1 MSDYDKIILEM
12 KREDDI
18 RNANQSL
25 LNDGVQNPD
34 VKSAGAAAAILHT
47 EHPSQHEKT
56 WEEMDRTDQL
66 IEAVE
71 LGYLNLKKSQKV
83 AEMVDAFETA
93 EAGFST
99 LSEDID
105 GTDEGSKQAVEALLA
120 KDTEANRQYK
130 REANDRAMR
139 SAFEYQAL
147 LQESTKYRTP
157 ADIQAMQERVKD
169 MGFWEGLGEATKL
182 FLGGDVIGNSIYLA
196 GSSFGAIA
204 PYIVMA
210 AVGNKVGALTK
221 VASVGRAIGGA
232 MMGYGSYQNEY
243 GAYIAEELQKRGFDL
258 SNPEDWKKAVRDQ
271 ALIDD
276 IKYRASNRAS
286 AVSAFD
292 GLAGYAASL
301 HFSPS
306 QLTSKVRKALGK
318 AESEIKGVQSI
329 GSRLGEG
336 MGNMAAQSTLQGV
349 LGGAGEAFGSLAAGD
364 EVNAADVLME
374 MLGEFTSGPLDTLSL
389 GVSSVKEYRNDIEK
403 AEMAMQFEKAATQF
417 SAAAEAISNDLKNN
431 EAVEAWADR
440 VGEDKTLIAFGQD
453 VIDYVDMETLK
464 QVDPELAEEVVKAQ
478 EQKQSVEIS
487 VSRIAKIAT
496 KDRALANALIHEGKV
511 DVAGM
516 TPREAEEF
524 EKTGKAEAQAQ
535 FDKILAK
542 TKISREQLKEAREV
556 TEELSKQLQEAGTE
570 KAVADLQVKPWEMIL
585 ANRARMLGESPKA
598 LAQRM
603 NVRVVRNANDK
614 AGVSFAQ
621 QASTRLPSSVNAT
634 ENPYAELLIADYE
647 QAKKTGD
654 AFLKN
659 VASLTAI
666 SGFSTDEI
674 SVSGL
679 ATAMAGEV
687 KSAIKEKLVGK
698 KVKNAAQGSLKEVV
712 LSSIREQLEGGSVT
726 TLGLPKFK
734 AAAVLTAIR
743 KSKIQ
748 VTDEDLSSITESDV
762 KQVLLDAIALNI
774 SSRVANKL
782 RSGGEKLTKIPV
794 SEAHEAE
801 LKDSIKKMLS
811 EKDALNVAPIV
822 ESVSRFLTVRYAQ
835 ANEYDT
841 WLNKAVTP
849 IVAKGLDQQKA
860 ESVAE
865 KFIEQMKNNLLWLFD
880 SIPEKLRNRA
890 KLWYEGG
897 RKMAEV
903 WGKRYGVS
911 AQSCAGAIAVLS
923 PQKGWF
929 ENVSLAER
937 LLDLVF
943 VKRNH
948 KWDKEMEKTACKIV
962 SDEDAAALEKARGAT
977 LNDLLQANE
986 LKAAA
991 VWCRVYDET
1000 HNDPGYAILSPE
1012 GGSYD
1017 KARKDDGGEATRR
1030 WQNYGA
1036 IAKAL
1041 SCIVDPRPDNISKQL
1056 GDGEKVRNFYNNIA
1070 HPFEQAYVTI
1080 DTHAVAAAALQPFS
1094 SIDYAVD
1101 QNFGGAGNSEI
1112 GVTGTYDIYHEAYN
1126 RAAKERNVLPREM
1139 QSITWEAI
1147 RVLFTPQFKQVETNK
1162 KAVQKI
1168 WSQVGKGELSF
1179 SQAQQEVL
1187 KLAGGFDEFAW
1198 QNVSENAAVSETY
1211 DRKPLLR
1218 DGISLA
1224 KTGPVITLEVA
1235 PNPDDV
1241 EKTAEWNALS
1251 DQEKVRITSEVANY
1265 AAELVLQEFE
1275 VEGSFEIQWG
1285 GFEGDTNPSVRLK
1298 IESTN
1303 NVVAIAKYLGF
1314 ALKQKSMGIIADEP
1328 FFGSDPVST
1337 LDIQVPSNWGLEET
1351 RKFFKKLTG
1360 VTYFDYQEN
1369 KHVSFVDSHSTING
1383 VMQIFNFTS
1392 LTNEDLIGKIGNV
1405 EIETGV
1411 LVKDHIKPM
1420 LRHSTL
1426 VENDQYNYS
1435 KEGTYDDHANL
1446 IQSKVAQKLE
1456 AELSSATRSAVS
1468 RAASSG
1474 GQSPDALSRMGG
1486 SSERGS
1492 AVHQEELLT
1501 PDSQGELTSLSQ
1513 DRRGSYVPA
1522 NTSTNTRGE
1531 SGIISLMEKS
1541 DKSTFLHESA
1551 HAWLDF
1557 DTRLAMDI
1565 ADKYDRGEALTEG
1578 EQEFLRTLGGFFKW
1592 GQQEGVIN
1600 LGVTDDPASV
1610 MRAARA
1616 WSQMSIQD
1624 QTAMHELFA
1633 NGFERYMIDGSF
1645 PNLEV
1650 KNLFQRFKKWLL
1662 DIYKSVANQPKPI
1675 SNEVKKLYDLLF
1687 VSEQEVNDAEIR
1699 AGMVKLFAADDA
1711 KVSMTDEER
1720 KQYDQLNEN
1729 ANLEA
1734 QGIVSKAVSGVMRL
1748 YTKLRQKEAQAIYKA
1763 NQKRI
1768 DKRIEELQEEPRYVA
1783 LDILTTG
1790 LVQPNGEKLRYKLN
1804 ADVLRAEGFDQ
1815 ETINTL
1821 AEKGFVYDGK
1831 EHAKFISPRKLASD
1845 VGAEDA
1851 LELMKELVS
1860 DKRGKPNSP
1869 LAKARYQLSWSRN
1882 FKLNARELKAL
1893 GVDDETMAKLFER
1906 SYVIDPQV
1914 KPGTCSAQQLAE
1926 ASGHN
1931 FPVDLISELLDIQ
1944 DVTQEATEQVNAEIL
1959 QETGETP
1966 EVYTQLQA
1974 DLAAHNATRSKLLHA
1989 EHNAIARMLG
1999 KKQLAI
2005 QAAREYA
2012 QQKVQG
2018 MKLNELSAYIF
2029 IRNEKKCARMA
2040 EQAYIKGDF
2049 EKCLE
2054 MKRGQILNME
2064 MARAALE
2071 VQDRY
2076 EKSVRMA
2083 RNAVKSK
2090 TIHKP
2095 FQKLAT
2101 LLIAKHSITGTRGAD
2116 IEAIAKDAKNLIAEL
2131 EEIGTPVE
2139 GLQELIDNS
2148 TPIREMTVEEA
2159 DNLCSALREL
2169 ITLGRN
2175 YQKQQLLAT
2184 KARIQDIVSEGK
2196 ELLEEAADA
2205 QGREA
2210 KLEEVPKGKWEKFF
2224 DKGKQFLVGHIKI
2237 ATWCRIFDQNKN
2249 NGFFWN
2255 LFIRSA
2261 NERSDFEMTERARTA
2276 KRLSDIL
2283 TPIFGNKG
2291 AFDQGKMRIGKKM
2304 MSKGER
2310 FAAAC
2315 NLGNE
2320 SNRKRLMQG
2329 DPEQWTDETIEQL
2342 CSSLTKADWEAVQQV
2357 WDLFESYR
2365 PMIAAK
2371 QKRVYGEEPNWIEPS
2386 SFVVQTADGESH
2398 TVRGG
2403 YYPVKYDPRS
2413 SNRADRQD
2421 DATKA
2426 AQELRGAF
2434 QSSTTNRSFVKPRV
2448 ENPNIGPLRLDMT
2461 AMYNGFD
2468 DVIHDLAW
2476 HEWLIET
2483 RRVLS
2488 GVNGDGS
2495 GLRKVISERYGYHV
2509 SKAFEEWRQDIAQGS
2524 RVPGDGFGSSLL
2536 RTFSGNVGVVAMG
2549 WSPLSAIVQLTGI
2562 GYVVPR
2568 CGAKATLEA
2577 LKKFI
2582 TNPVKARQEINA
2594 VSDMMA
2600 NRARTMNKQVAEV
2613 KSRLESGKRNFI
2625 KEHAY
2630 CMIVA
2635 VQGMVDTIAWLAAYE
2650 KAINDE
2656 SVINSENPDAT
2667 AIAVADQIVIDTQSS
2682 GTTHDMAAVER
2693 SEYLGP
2699 FTVFYSWS
2707 NAALNQSYAIA
2718 KGERNRVK
2726 AYRDLLWMGMFMP
2739 VLEKVLR
2746 EMLKAEDE
2754 DEEDDEFA
2762 KMMKMPFQATL
2773 EYHAGLFVGAR
2784 ELSSSLGSALM
2795 GERVFSYG
2803 GPAGTRGIAAA
2814 TQMLGNVSDPTSWGA
2829 INSAIDV
2836 VGAFT
2841 GLPAGQIKKTI
2852 KGVRAIESGQAEGLD
2867 VIKAPIFG
2875 FSGKIED

>member
-139 SAFEYQAL
+139 SAFEYRAL

-221 VASVGRAIGGA
+221 VTSVGRAIGGA

-306 QLTSKVRKALGK
+306 QLTSKVRKAFGK

-336 MGNMAAQSTLQGV
+336 VSNMVAQSTLQGV

-403 AEMAMQFEKAATQF
+403 AEMAVQFEKAATQF

-556 TEELSKQLQEAGTE
+556 TAELSKQLQEAGTE

-603 NVRVVRNANDK
+603 NVRVVRNANGK
-614 AGVSFAQ
+614 AGVSFE
-621 QASTRLPSSVNAT
+621 QASRVSPKTFEAFIENSEGDRFVVPFEMNATRKAMIADLISGLDLDSTEVQITGNVSGHAKNRKHKMTLDDWVGVMNLPVTFDAIAKGTLGSEHSRLVMLRQRNDGKWLGAVFDVTYNENRKDKKTRFGVVSAFVGTELEKRDFVRRNVLRGNKKNGLDPVADGGLLHPYPRTDVGADHYDTDTLPVGPSSVSVSISQRNGLDNSGN
-634 ENPYAELLIADYE
+634 EIIELN
-647 QAKKTGD
+647 QAAWHGSPHTFD
-654 AFLKN
+654 
-659 VASLTAI
+659 T
-666 SGFSTDEI
+666 FSTDFIGTGEGAQAHGW
-674 SVSGL
+674 GL
-679 ATAMAGEV
+679 YFALTEAVAKRYREV
-687 KSAIKEKLVGK
+687 LINQRGNQTLYDGKGLEELSSDVADALKILENFGLRPSNDVGK
-698 KVKNAAQGSLKEVV
+698 FIKDVVQDREKDIRAYLGIAQIYENLINIVDNNPKMSIAAFKKAIPERDSYRISYAIDAAKTVAKKEGRRTGIADVKA
-712 LSSIREQLEGGSVT
+712 QLEHSRDVHLGYARDVQGVVDKINKLDPQKIGFGQTKGRLFKVEIPDNDVMLDEQKMFAEQPEFVQDALMKLKGSQESME
-726 TLGLPKFK
+726 GF
-734 AAAVLTAIR
+734 I
-743 KSKIQ
+743 
-748 VTDEDLSSITESDV
+748 DEDGR
-762 KQVLLDAIALNI
+762 KYVL
-774 SSRVANKL
+774 KY
-782 RSGGEKLTKIPV
+782 SGK
-794 SEAHEAE
+794 
-801 LKDSIKKMLS
+801 
-811 EKDALNVAPIV
+811 
-822 ESVSRFLTVRYAQ
+822 F
-835 ANEYDT
+835 
-841 WLNKAVTP
+841 VT
-849 IVAKGLDQQKA
+849 
-860 ESVAE
+860 
-865 KFIEQMKNNLLWLFD
+865 
-880 SIPEKLRNRA
+880 
-890 KLWYEGG
+890 LWYEVGENGNLTRISGKENNDALTDKYANTTHRKIKVNGFASKDGRGIYLSLVESLGG
-897 RKMAEV
+897 PKA
-903 WGKRYGVS
+903 
-911 AQSCAGAIAVLS
+911 A
-923 PQKGWF
+923 
-929 ENVSLAER
+929 SLA
-937 LLDLVF
+937 
-943 VKRNH
+943 
-948 KWDKEMEKTACKIV
+948 
-962 SDEDAAALEKARGAT
+962 
-977 LNDLLQANE
+977 LNE
-986 LKAAA
+986 VGIKGI
-991 VWCRVYDET
+991 VYDGRR
-1000 HNDPGYAILSPE
+1000 DGPCAVVFD
-1012 GGSYD
+1012 D
-1017 KARKDDGGEATRR
+1017 KAIE
-1030 WQNYGA
+1030 
-1036 IAKAL
+1036 
-1041 SCIVDPRPDNISKQL
+1041 
-1056 GDGEKVRNFYNNIA
+1056 
-1070 HPFEQAYVTI
+1070 
-1080 DTHAVAAAALQPFS
+1080 
-1094 SIDYAVD
+1094 
-1101 QNFGGAGNSEI
+1101 
-1112 GVTGTYDIYHEAYN
+1112 
-1126 RAAKERNVLPREM
+1126 VL
-1139 QSITWEAI
+1139 
-1147 RVLFTPQFKQVETNK
+1147 
-1162 KAVQKI
+1162 
-1168 WSQVGKGELSF
+1168 ELS
-1179 SQAQQEVL
+1179 QQ
-1187 KLAGGFDEFAW
+1187 
-1198 QNVSENAAVSETY
+1198 N
-1211 DRKPLLR
+1211 
-1218 DGISLA
+1218 
-1224 KTGPVITLEVA
+1224 
-1235 PNPDDV
+1235 
-1241 EKTAEWNALS
+1241 
-1251 DQEKVRITSEVANY
+1251 
-1265 AAELVLQEFE
+1265 
-1275 VEGSFEIQWG
+1275 
-1285 GFEGDTNPSVRLK
+1285 
-1298 IESTN
+1298 
-1303 NVVAIAKYLGF
+1303 
-1314 ALKQKSMGIIADEP
+1314 
-1328 FFGSDPVST
+1328 
-1337 LDIQVPSNWGLEET
+1337 
-1351 RKFFKKLTG
+1351 
-1360 VTYFDYQEN
+1360 
-1369 KHVSFVDSHSTING
+1369 
-1383 VMQIFNFTS
+1383 
-1392 LTNEDLIGKIGNV
+1392 
-1405 EIETGV
+1405 
-1411 LVKDHIKPM
+1411 
-1420 LRHSTL
+1420 
-1426 VENDQYNYS
+1426 
-1435 KEGTYDDHANL
+1435 
-1446 IQSKVAQKLE
+1446 
-1456 AELSSATRSAVS
+1456 
-1468 RAASSG
+1468 
-1474 GQSPDALSRMGG
+1474 
-1486 SSERGS
+1486 
-1492 AVHQEELLT
+1492 
-1501 PDSQGELTSLSQ
+1501 QGE
-1513 DRRGSYVPA
+1513 RRGSYVPA

-1565 ADKYDRGEALTEG
+1565 ADKYDRGEALSEG

-1600 LGVTDDPASV
+1600 LGVTDDSTSV

-1845 VGAEDA
+1845 VGAADA

-1869 LAKARYQLSWSRN
+1869 LARARYQLSWSRN

-2196 ELLEEAADA
+2196 ELLEEAADT

-2237 ATWCRIFDQNKN
+2237 ATWCRIFDQNKD

-2261 NERSDFEMTERARTA
+2261 NERSDFEMTERAKTA

-2329 DPEQWTDETIEQL
+2329 DQEQWTDETIEQL

-2682 GTTHDMAAVER
+2682 GATHDMAAVER
-2693 SEYLGP
+2693 SEILGP

-2718 KGERNRVK
+2718 KGERNRAK

-2784 ELSSSLGSALM
+2784 ELSSSLGSALT

>member
-1 MSDYDKIILEM
+1 MSEFLDTVRKA
-12 KREDDI
+12 KAREDI
-18 RNANQSL
+18 ALANRAL
-25 LNDGVQNPD
+25 INDGIENVNVQDAATAAAVIHTQNP
-34 VKSAGAAAAILHT
+34 GQHT
-47 EHPSQHEKT
+47 ST
-56 WEEMDRTDQL
+56 FNSMGRADQL
-66 IEAVE
+66 VNSLEGGYHGLKKALKAAEVVSDFEMAKSGFTAFAGEVDSTDEESNKAVE
-71 LGYLNLKKSQKV
+71 
-83 AEMVDAFETA
+83 E
-93 EAGFST
+93 
-99 LSEDID
+99 
-105 GTDEGSKQAVEALLA
+105 LLA
-120 KDTEANRQYK
+120 KDTEGNR
-130 REANDRAMR
+130 
-139 SAFEYQAL
+139 AFKQKYEDKALKGAYEYQAL
-147 LQESTKYRTP
+147 LREDTKYKAP
-157 ADIQAMQERVKD
+157 EDIKAMQERVKD

-210 AVGNKVGALTK
+210 AVGNKAGAITGG
-221 VASVGRAIGGA
+221 AAVGRAIGGA

-318 AESEIKGVQSI
+318 ADSEIKGVQSI

-336 MGNMAAQSTLQGV
+336 MGNMVAQSSLQGV

-403 AEMAMQFEKAATQF
+403 AEMAVQFEKAATQF

-542 TKISREQLKEAREV
+542 TKVSREQLKEAREV
-556 TEELSKQLQEAGTE
+556 TAELSKQLQEAGTE

-603 NVRVVRNANDK
+603 NVRIVRNANGK
-614 AGVSFAQ
+614 SSVGFNQ
-621 QASTRLPSSVNAT
+621 LMSTRMPDAVSAT
-634 ENPYAELLIADYE
+634 EDPYMDELFVDYE
-647 QAKKTGD
+647 IGKQSEVWLK
-654 AFLKN
+654 KN
-659 VASLTAI
+659 VEFVEKSP
-666 SGFSTDEI
+666 GMKTDKE
-674 SVSGL
+674 SYEEK
-679 ATAMAGEV
+679 GEELIERM
-687 KSAIKEKLVGK
+687 KS
-698 KVKNAAQGSLKEVV
+698 
-712 LSSIREQLEGGSVT
+712 
-726 TLGLPKFK
+726 
-734 AAAVLTAIR
+734 
-743 KSKIQ
+743 
-748 VTDEDLSSITESDV
+748 
-762 KQVLLDAIALNI
+762 
-774 SSRVANKL
+774 
-782 RSGGEKLTKIPV
+782 
-794 SEAHEAE
+794 
-801 LKDSIKKMLS
+801 
-811 EKDALNVAPIV
+811 
-822 ESVSRFLTVRYAQ
+822 
-835 ANEYDT
+835 
-841 WLNKAVTP
+841 
-849 IVAKGLDQQKA
+849 
-860 ESVAE
+860 
-865 KFIEQMKNNLLWLFD
+865 NLLWLFD
-880 SIPEKLRNRA
+880 QVPANLRERA
-890 KLWYEGG
+890 KLWYDGG
-897 RKMAEV
+897 RRMAEA
-903 WGKRYGVS
+903 WSKRYGITPQTAAAV
-911 AQSCAGAIAVLS
+911 IAVLS

-929 ENVSLAER
+929 ENVSSAER
-937 LLDLVF
+937 ILDIYF
-943 VKRNH
+943 TKMSH
-948 KWDKEMEKTACKIV
+948 KWDEKMSEVFSKIKPPKSEENRAKNEALMNKAKDAQSLRELVEKKEFE
-962 SDEDAAALEKARGAT
+962 
-977 LNDLLQANE
+977 
-986 LKAAA
+986 AAA
-991 VWCRVYDET
+991 VFVRCYDQAY
-1000 HNDPGYAILSPE
+1000 NSPKYRILSPE
-1012 GGSYD
+1012 GGAYGNAKTPSGKRD
-1017 KARKDDGGEATRR
+1017 AKLRWGSFGE
-1030 WQNYGA
+1030 

-1041 SCIVDPRPDNISKQL
+1041 SIIEEPTYANIWLQL
-1056 GDGEKVRNFYNNIA
+1056 GQKHKVRNFFNNIDTPTNQNFA
-1070 HPFEQAYVTI
+1070 TI
-1080 DTHAVAAAALQPFS
+1080 DTHAVAAAHLAPLS
-1094 SIDYAVD
+1094 SNSPEVKR
-1101 QNFGGAGNSEI
+1101 NFGAAGTDKVI
-1112 GVTGTYDIYHEAYN
+1112 GLYGSYAIYFEAYK
-1126 RAAKERNVLPREM
+1126 RAAAERGVLPREM
-1139 QSITWEAI
+1139 QSITWEAV
-1147 RVLFTPQFKQVETNK
+1147 RVLFPAEEKSDKARKDIDAIWQKADAGEFTVEE
-1162 KAVQKI
+1162 AR
-1168 WSQVGKGELSF
+1168 
-1179 SQAQQEVL
+1179 QEVFEYF
-1187 KLAGGFDEFAW
+1187 GGFSKFAW
-1198 QNVSENAAVSETY
+1198 EDAPYNETVSDTY
-1211 DRKPLLR
+1211 DRS
-1218 DGISLA
+1218 DDTIEALA
-1224 KTGPVITLEVA
+1224 KKPKQITIDFEVA
-1235 PNPDDV
+1235 PDPNNV
-1241 EKTAEWNALS
+1241 ELTERWNALS
-1251 DQEKVRITSEVANY
+1251 KEQKTAISKRVAEEGV
-1265 AAELVLQEFE
+1265 ALILEEFE
-1275 VEGSFEIQWG
+1275 ADGDFSLQIG
-1285 GFEGDTNPSVRLK
+1285 GYLNQTNPSMELV
-1298 IESTN
+1298 IN
-1303 NVVAIAKYLGF
+1303 NYAVALEVAKAFGYVFSQDSVAVV
-1314 ALKQKSMGIIADEP
+1314 
-1328 FFGSDPVST
+1328 SDKPSKGLSPCRA
-1337 LDIQVPSNWGLEET
+1337 LDIKLPDGTTFEQVEDLYKTIREKVVTKHGEPLVDGHTT
-1351 RKFFKKLTG
+1351 R
-1360 VTYFDYQEN
+1360 
-1369 KHVSFVDSHSTING
+1369 NG
-1383 VMQIFNFTS
+1383 VMQILNFS
-1392 LTNEDLIGKIGNV
+1392 EYSDRQLRDKIIDAIGEHDVSMK
-1405 EIETGV
+1405 E
-1411 LVKDHIKPM
+1411 M
-1420 LRHSTL
+1420 YSTL
-1426 VENDQYNYS
+1426 VNKGADRYGFEQS
-1435 KEGTYDDHANL
+1435 EGTKDGRTHH
-1446 IQSKVAQKLE
+1446 IKSQISQRLE
-1456 AELSSATRSAVS
+1456 AELNLAEGR
-1468 RAASSG
+1468 G
-1474 GQSPDALSRMGG
+1474 LSTTSNGVRQGD
-1486 SSERGS
+1486 GS
-1492 AVHQEELLT
+1492 AEGVGTRTEDERVQDEG
-1501 PDSQGELTSLSQ
+1501 SQGKQSLIDTLKQ
-1513 DRRGSYVPA
+1513 DRRGSFSPA

-1565 ADKYDRGEALTEG
+1565 ADKYDRGEALSEG

-1768 DKRIEELQEEPRYVA
+1768 DKRVEELQEEPRYVA

-1804 ADVLRAEGFDQ
+1804 ADALRAEGFDQ

-1845 VGAEDA
+1845 VGAADA

-2029 IRNEKKCARMA
+2029 IRNEKKCARLA

-2237 ATWCRIFDQNKN
+2237 ATWCRIFDQNKD

-2261 NERSDFEMTERARTA
+2261 NERSDFEMTERAKTA

-2329 DPEQWTDETIEQL
+2329 DPEQWTDEAIEQL

-2509 SKAFEEWRQDIAQGS
+2509 SKAFEEWRQDIAQGD
-2524 RVPGDGFGSSLL
+2524 RVPSDGFVSPLL
-2536 RTFSGNVGVVAMG
+2536 RAISGNVGVVAMG
-2549 WSPLSAIVQLTGI
+2549 WSPLSAIVQLTGV

-2613 KSRLESGKRNFI
+2613 KSRLESGKRYFI

-2635 VQGMVDTIAWLAAYE
+2635 VQGMVDTITWLAAYE
-2650 KAINDE
+2650 KAINDK

-2682 GTTHDMAAVER
+2682 GATHDMAAVER

-2718 KGERNRVK
+2718 KGERNRAK

-2739 VLEKVLR
+2739 VLEKVFR

-2754 DEEDDEFA
+2754 DEEDDEFVQ
-2762 KMMKMPFQATL
+2762 MLKMPLQATL
-2773 EYHAGLFVGAR
+2773 EYHAGLFVGVR
-2784 ELSSSLGSALM
+2784 ELSSSIGAGLT

>member
-12 KREDDI
+12 KQEDDI

-25 LNDGVQNPD
+25 MNDGVQNPN

-105 GTDEGSKQAVEALLA
+105 GTDEESKQAVEALLS
-120 KDTEANRQYK
+120 KNTEANRQYK
-130 REANDRAMR
+130 RDANDRAMR
-139 SAFEYQAL
+139 SAFEYRAL
-147 LQESTKYRTP
+147 LQESTKYRAP

-210 AVGNKVGALTK
+210 AIGNKAGAVTGG
-221 VASVGRAIGGA
+221 AAVGRAIGGA

-329 GSRLGEG
+329 GSRFGEG
-336 MGNMAAQSTLQGV
+336 LGNMAAQSSLQGV
-349 LGGAGEAFGSLAAGD
+349 LGGAGEALGSLAAGD

-453 VIDYVDMETLK
+453 VIDYVDMETLQ
-464 QVDPELAEEVVKAQ
+464 QVDPELADEVVKAQ

-542 TKISREQLKEAREV
+542 TKVSREQLKEAREV
-556 TEELSKQLQEAGTE
+556 TAELSKQLQDAGTE
-570 KAVADLQVKPWEMIL
+570 KSVADLQVKPWEMIL

-603 NVRVVRNANDK
+603 NVRVASDINGKVGVAFAQARRVSGDTFEDFVQKPSDARFVIPFGVDDDRAEILKKAAPEIDVNSLEVQLVHDAINHAKNRGHNLTMQDWVDVMNLPTMFDMAARGTLGSSHVRVLLSRKRDDGNYIGAVFDVTNNPKRRDKSTRFSVVTAVSGDEAGIRDWFDRNAMRAKDK
-614 AGVSFAQ
+614 NGLGSDGEGALYLLKPRVDVDS
-621 QASTRLPSSVNAT
+621 SIYDTDKLPVEPSSVSVSISQRNGLDNSGNEIIKLNQAAWHGSPHT
-634 ENPYAELLIADYE
+634 FEEFSLDFIGSGEGAQAHGWGLYFALNKQVAEGYRARLTKSVLNYDGKEIYELPDGEAFVIKELERQGIFYEENKEAFIELVIKDRKKELSTLLGVAKTFDDLIA
-647 QAKKTGD
+647 QID
-654 AFLKN
+654 A
-659 VASLTAI
+659 
-666 SGFSTDEI
+666 
-674 SVSGL
+674 
-679 ATAMAGEV
+679 
-687 KSAIKEKLVGK
+687 
-698 KVKNAAQGSLKEVV
+698 
-712 LSSIREQLEGGSVT
+712 
-726 TLGLPKFK
+726 
-734 AAAVLTAIR
+734 
-743 KSKIQ
+743 
-748 VTDEDLSSITESDV
+748 
-762 KQVLLDAIALNI
+762 
-774 SSRVANKL
+774 
-782 RSGGEKLTKIPV
+782 
-794 SEAHEAE
+794 
-801 LKDSIKKMLS
+801 
-811 EKDALNVAPIV
+811 
-822 ESVSRFLTVRYAQ
+822 
-835 ANEYDT
+835 
-841 WLNKAVTP
+841 TP
-849 IVAKGLDQQKA
+849 RM
-860 ESVAE
+860 SVAAIQ
-865 KFIEQMKNNLLWLFD
+865 KL
-880 SIPEKLRNRA
+880 IPEQEKYRVGVWLSRA
-890 KLWYEGG
+890 K
-897 RKMAEV
+897 
-903 WGKRYGVS
+903 
-911 AQSCAGAIAVLS
+911 
-923 PQKGWF
+923 
-929 ENVSLAER
+929 
-937 LLDLVF
+937 
-943 VKRNH
+943 
-948 KWDKEMEKTACKIV
+948 
-962 SDEDAAALEKARGAT
+962 
-977 LNDLLQANE
+977 
-986 LKAAA
+986 
-991 VWCRVYDET
+991 
-1000 HNDPGYAILSPE
+1000 
-1012 GGSYD
+1012 
-1017 KARKDDGGEATRR
+1017 
-1030 WQNYGA
+1030 A
-1036 IAKAL
+1036 IAKQNGKRTTAED
-1041 SCIVDPRPDNISKQL
+1041 VKKQF
-1056 GDGEKVRNFYNNIA
+1056 V
-1070 HPFEQAYVTI
+1070 EQRDLWT
-1080 DTHAVAAAALQPFS
+1080 D
-1094 SIDYAVD
+1094 
-1101 QNFGGAGNSEI
+1101 
-1112 GVTGTYDIYHEAYN
+1112 
-1126 RAAKERNVLPREM
+1126 RAKPHQIFLE
-1139 QSITWEAI
+1139 S
-1147 RVLFTPQFKQVETNK
+1147 
-1162 KAVQKI
+1162 VQKI
-1168 WSQVGKGELSF
+1168 DASKIGVSKAKGRLFKVE
-1179 SQAQQEVL
+1179 
-1187 KLAGGFDEFAW
+1187 
-1198 QNVSENAAVSETY
+1198 
-1211 DRKPLLR
+1211 
-1218 DGISLA
+1218 I
-1224 KTGPVITLEVA
+1224 
-1235 PNPDDV
+1235 PDDDV
-1241 EKTAEWNALS
+1241 MLDEKA
-1251 DQEKVRITSEVANY
+1251 
-1265 AAELVLQEFE
+1265 
-1275 VEGSFEIQWG
+1275 SFEEQPEFIQG
-1285 GFEGDTNPSVRLK
+1285 K
-1298 IESTN
+1298 IRDVLGTRFSNERIKGMSGRN
-1303 NVVAIAKYLGF
+1303 IYL
-1314 ALKQKSMGIIADEP
+1314 
-1328 FFGSDPVST
+1328 
-1337 LDIQVPSNWGLEET
+1337 
-1351 RKFFKKLTG
+1351 
-1360 VTYFDYQEN
+1360 
-1369 KHVSFVDSHSTING
+1369 
-1383 VMQIFNFTS
+1383 S
-1392 LTNEDLIGKIGNV
+1392 LTNVFGSPKNASLWLNENGIKGIRYDGQRDGPCAVVFDDKA
-1405 EIETGV
+1405 IEV
-1411 LVKDHIKPM
+1411 L
-1420 LRHSTL
+1420 
-1426 VENDQYNYS
+1426 
-1435 KEGTYDDHANL
+1435 
-1446 IQSKVAQKLE
+1446 
-1456 AELSSATRSAVS
+1456 
-1468 RAASSG
+1468 
-1474 GQSPDALSRMGG
+1474 
-1486 SSERGS
+1486 
-1492 AVHQEELLT
+1492 ELLQQN
-1501 PDSQGELTSLSQ
+1501 QGE
-1513 DRRGSYVPA
+1513 RRGSYVPS

-1565 ADKYDRGEALTEG
+1565 ADKFDRGEVLTEG

-1600 LGVTDDPASV
+1600 LGVTDDLVSV
-1610 MRAARA
+1610 MRAARL

-1699 AGMVKLFAADDA
+1699 AGMVKLFAADDE
-1711 KVSMTDEER
+1711 KVAMTDTER
-1720 KQYDQLNEN
+1720 KQYDQLNED

-1748 YTKLRQKEAQAIYKA
+1748 YTKLRQKEAEAIYKE

-1768 DKRIEELQEEPRYVA
+1768 DQRIDELKEEPRYVA

-1790 LVQPNGEKLRYKLN
+1790 LEQPNGEKVRYKLN
-1804 ADVLRAEGFDQ
+1804 ADMLRAEGYDQ

-1831 EHAKFISPRKLASD
+1831 EHAKFVSPRKLASD
-1845 VGAEDA
+1845 VGADDA

-1860 DKRGKPNSP
+1860 DKRGKANSP
-1869 LAKARYQLSWSRN
+1869 LAKARLQLSWSHN
-1882 FKLNARELKAL
+1882 FKLNAREVKAL

-1914 KPGTCSAQQLAE
+1914 KPGTCSVAQLAE
-1926 ASGHN
+1926 ASGHS
-1931 FPVDLISELLDIQ
+1931 FPVDLISELIDIQ

-1999 KKQLAI
+1999 KKQLAV

-2012 QQKVQG
+2012 QQKIQG

-2029 IRNEKKCARMA
+2029 IRNEKKCARLA

-2049 EKCLE
+2049 ETCLE

-2139 GLQELIDNS
+2139 GLQELIDNT
-2148 TPIREMTVEEA
+2148 TPVREMTVEES
-2159 DNLCSALREL
+2159 DNLFSALREL
-2169 ITLGRN
+2169 ISLGRN

-2184 KARIQDIVSEGK
+2184 KARIQDIVTEGK
-2196 ELLEEAADA
+2196 QLLEEAADA
-2205 QGREA
+2205 QGHEA
-2210 KLEEVPKGKWEKFF
+2210 KLEEVPKDWKEKVK
-2224 DKGKQFLVGHIKI
+2224 DWGKQFLVGHIKI
-2237 ATWCRIFDQNKN
+2237 ATWCRIFDQNKD

-2261 NERSDFEMTERARTA
+2261 NERSDFEMTERAKTA
-2276 KRLSDIL
+2276 SRLSEIL
-2283 TPIFGNKG
+2283 TPIFGKKG
-2291 AFDQGKMRIGKKM
+2291 AFNQDMVRIGKKM

-2329 DPEQWTDETIEQL
+2329 DPEQWTDETIADL

-2365 PMIAAK
+2365 PMIAEK
-2371 QKRVYGEEPNWIEPS
+2371 QKRIYGEEPKWIEPS
-2386 SFVVQTADGESH
+2386 SFAVQTADGESY

-2403 YYPVKYDPRS
+2403 YYPVKYDPRA

-2434 QSSTTNRSFVKPRV
+2434 QSSTTNRSFTKARV
-2448 ENPNIGPLRLDMT
+2448 DNPNVGPLRLDMT
-2461 AMYNGFD
+2461 ALYNGLD

-2509 SKAFEEWRQDIAQGS
+2509 AKAFEEWRQDIAQGG
-2524 RVPGDGFGSSLL
+2524 RIPGDGFGSSLL
-2536 RTFSGNVGVVAMG
+2536 RSFSGNVGVVAMG

-2562 GYVVPR
+2562 GYIVPR

-2577 LKKFI
+2577 LMKFI

-2594 VSDMMA
+2594 ASEMMA
-2600 NRARTMNKQVAEV
+2600 NRALTMNKQVAEV

-2630 CMIVA
+2630 CMIVG
-2635 VQGMVDTIAWLAAYE
+2635 VQGMVDTITWLAAYE
-2650 KAINDE
+2650 KAINEE
-2656 SVINSENPDAT
+2656 SVINSANPDAT
-2667 AIAVADQIVIDTQSS
+2667 AVAIANQVVIDTQSS
-2682 GTTHDMAAVER
+2682 GATHDMAAIER
-2693 SEYLGP
+2693 SDVLGP

-2718 KGERNRVK
+2718 KGERNRTK

-2739 VLEKVLR
+2739 VLEKIVR

-2754 DEEDDEFA
+2754 DEDDEFK
-2762 KMMKMPFQATL
+2762 KMMKLPLQATL
-2773 EYHAGLFVGAR
+2773 EYHAGLFVGVR
-2784 ELSSSLGSALM
+2784 ELSSSIGAAAT

-2803 GPAGTRGIAAA
+2803 GPAGTRGISAA
-2814 TQMLGNVSDPTSWGA
+2814 TQLLGNVSDPTSWGA

-2836 VGAFT
+2836 IGAIT
-2841 GLPAGQIKKTI
+2841 GAPSGQIKKTI
-2852 KGVRAIESGQAEGLD
+2852 KGIRAIESGQAEGID
-2867 VIKAPIFG
+2867 AIKAPIFG
-2875 FSGKIED
+2875 FAGKIED

>member
-12 KREDDI
+12 KQEDDI

-25 LNDGVQNPD
+25 MNDGVQNPN

-105 GTDEGSKQAVEALLA
+105 GTDEESKQAVEALLS
-120 KDTEANRQYK
+120 KNTEANRQYK
-130 REANDRAMR
+130 RDANDRAMR
-139 SAFEYQAL
+139 SAFEYRAL
-147 LQESTKYRTP
+147 LQESTKYRAP

-210 AVGNKVGALTK
+210 AIGNKAGAVTGG
-221 VASVGRAIGGA
+221 AAVGRAIGGA

-329 GSRLGEG
+329 GSRFGEG
-336 MGNMAAQSTLQGV
+336 LGNMAAQSSLQGV
-349 LGGAGEAFGSLAAGD
+349 LGGAGEALGSLAAGD

-453 VIDYVDMETLK
+453 VIDYVDMETLQ
-464 QVDPELAEEVVKAQ
+464 QVDPELADEVVKAQ

-542 TKISREQLKEAREV
+542 TKVSREQLKEAREV
-556 TEELSKQLQEAGTE
+556 TAELSKQLQDAGTE
-570 KAVADLQVKPWEMIL
+570 KSVADLQVKPWEMIL

-603 NVRVVRNANDK
+603 NVRVASDINGKVGVAFAQARRVSGDTFEDFVQKPSDARFVIPFGVDDDRAEILKKAAPEIDVNSLEVQLVHDAINHAKNRGHNLTMQDWVDVMNLPTMFDMAARGTLGSSHVRVLLSRKRDDGNYIGAVFDVTNNPKRRDKSTRFSVVTAVSGDEAGIRDWFDRNAMRAKDK
-614 AGVSFAQ
+614 NGLGSDGEGALYLLKPRVDVDS
-621 QASTRLPSSVNAT
+621 SIYDTDKLPVEPSSVSVSISQRNGLDNSGN
-634 ENPYAELLIADYE
+634 EIIKLN
-647 QAKKTGD
+647 QAAWHGSPHT
-654 AFLKN
+654 FEE
-659 VASLTAI
+659 
-666 SGFSTDEI
+666 FSTDFI
-674 SVSGL
+674 GSG
-679 ATAMAGEV
+679 
-687 KSAIKEKLVGK
+687 
-698 KVKNAAQGSLKEVV
+698 
-712 LSSIREQLEGGSVT
+712 EG
-726 TLGLPKFK
+726 
-734 AAAVLTAIR
+734 
-743 KSKIQ
+743 
-748 VTDEDLSSITESDV
+748 
-762 KQVLLDAIALNI
+762 
-774 SSRVANKL
+774 
-782 RSGGEKLTKIPV
+782 
-794 SEAHEAE
+794 
-801 LKDSIKKMLS
+801 
-811 EKDALNVAPIV
+811 
-822 ESVSRFLTVRYAQ
+822 AQ
-835 ANEYDT
+835 AHG
-841 WLNKAVTP
+841 W
-849 IVAKGLDQQKA
+849 GLYFALDR
-860 ESVAE
+860 EVAE
-865 KFIEQMKNNLLWLFD
+865 RYRNALAGSQILYKGEDISQ
-880 SIPEKLRNRA
+880 LRNRLDA
-890 KLWYEGG
+890 KRDYDKVAVIDEFMDKQSIQAL
-897 RKMAEV
+897 RDEV
-903 WGKRYGVS
+903 PS
-911 AQSCAGAIAVLS
+911 LIEDEMLS
-923 PQKGWF
+923 QEAWDWF
-929 ENVSLAER
+929 EKEVAPHIKQAGRLFKVDIPENNDLLDEQKHWGGKHVGER
-937 LLDLVF
+937 LLKLVAYWNNRPENADNPIEF
-943 VKRNH
+943 PSSPNGREVYQAIADAVGGDREASLLLNKFGIKGIKYDGRRDGPCAVVFD
-948 KWDKEMEKTACKIV
+948 DKAIEV
-962 SDEDAAALEKARGAT
+962 LE
-977 LNDLLQANE
+977 LLQ
-986 LKAAA
+986 
-991 VWCRVYDET
+991 
-1000 HNDPGYAILSPE
+1000 
-1012 GGSYD
+1012 
-1017 KARKDDGGEATRR
+1017 
-1030 WQNYGA
+1030 QN
-1036 IAKAL
+1036 
-1041 SCIVDPRPDNISKQL
+1041 
-1056 GDGEKVRNFYNNIA
+1056 
-1070 HPFEQAYVTI
+1070 
-1080 DTHAVAAAALQPFS
+1080 
-1094 SIDYAVD
+1094 
-1101 QNFGGAGNSEI
+1101 
-1112 GVTGTYDIYHEAYN
+1112 
-1126 RAAKERNVLPREM
+1126 
-1139 QSITWEAI
+1139 
-1147 RVLFTPQFKQVETNK
+1147 
-1162 KAVQKI
+1162 
-1168 WSQVGKGELSF
+1168 
-1179 SQAQQEVL
+1179 
-1187 KLAGGFDEFAW
+1187 
-1198 QNVSENAAVSETY
+1198 
-1211 DRKPLLR
+1211 
-1218 DGISLA
+1218 
-1224 KTGPVITLEVA
+1224 
-1235 PNPDDV
+1235 
-1241 EKTAEWNALS
+1241 
-1251 DQEKVRITSEVANY
+1251 
-1265 AAELVLQEFE
+1265 
-1275 VEGSFEIQWG
+1275 
-1285 GFEGDTNPSVRLK
+1285 
-1298 IESTN
+1298 
-1303 NVVAIAKYLGF
+1303 
-1314 ALKQKSMGIIADEP
+1314 
-1328 FFGSDPVST
+1328 
-1337 LDIQVPSNWGLEET
+1337 
-1351 RKFFKKLTG
+1351 
-1360 VTYFDYQEN
+1360 
-1369 KHVSFVDSHSTING
+1369 
-1383 VMQIFNFTS
+1383 
-1392 LTNEDLIGKIGNV
+1392 
-1405 EIETGV
+1405 
-1411 LVKDHIKPM
+1411 
-1420 LRHSTL
+1420 
-1426 VENDQYNYS
+1426 
-1435 KEGTYDDHANL
+1435 
-1446 IQSKVAQKLE
+1446 
-1456 AELSSATRSAVS
+1456 
-1468 RAASSG
+1468 
-1474 GQSPDALSRMGG
+1474 
-1486 SSERGS
+1486 
-1492 AVHQEELLT
+1492 
-1501 PDSQGELTSLSQ
+1501 QGE
-1513 DRRGSYVPA
+1513 RRGSYVPS

-1565 ADKYDRGEALTEG
+1565 ADKFDRGEVLTEG

-1600 LGVTDDPASV
+1600 LGVTDDLVSV
-1610 MRAARA
+1610 MRAARL

-1699 AGMVKLFAADDA
+1699 AGMVKLFAADDE
-1711 KVSMTDEER
+1711 KVAMTDTER
-1720 KQYDQLNEN
+1720 KQYDQLNED

-1748 YTKLRQKEAQAIYKA
+1748 YTKLRQKEAEAIYKE

-1768 DKRIEELQEEPRYVA
+1768 DQRIDELKEEPRYVA

-1790 LVQPNGEKLRYKLN
+1790 LEQPNGEKVRYKLN
-1804 ADVLRAEGFDQ
+1804 ADMLRAEGYDQ

-1831 EHAKFISPRKLASD
+1831 EHAKFVSPRKLASD
-1845 VGAEDA
+1845 VGADDA

-1860 DKRGKPNSP
+1860 DKRGKANSP
-1869 LAKARYQLSWSRN
+1869 LAKARLQLSWSHN
-1882 FKLNARELKAL
+1882 FKLNAREVKAL

-1914 KPGTCSAQQLAE
+1914 KPGTCSVAQLAE
-1926 ASGHN
+1926 ASGHS
-1931 FPVDLISELLDIQ
+1931 FPVDLISELIDIQ
-1944 DVTQEATEQVNAEIL
+1944 DVTQEATEQANAEIL

-1999 KKQLAI
+1999 KKQLAV

-2012 QQKVQG
+2012 QQKIQG

-2029 IRNEKKCARMA
+2029 IRNEKKCARLA

-2049 EKCLE
+2049 ETCLE

-2139 GLQELIDNS
+2139 GLQELIDNT
-2148 TPIREMTVEEA
+2148 TPVREMTVEES
-2159 DNLCSALREL
+2159 DNLFSALREL
-2169 ITLGRN
+2169 ISLGRN

-2184 KARIQDIVSEGK
+2184 KARIQDIVTEGK
-2196 ELLEEAADA
+2196 QLLEEAADA
-2205 QGREA
+2205 QGHEA
-2210 KLEEVPKGKWEKFF
+2210 KLEEVPKDWKEKVK
-2224 DKGKQFLVGHIKI
+2224 DWGKQFLVGHIKI
-2237 ATWCRIFDQNKN
+2237 ATWCRIFDQNKD

-2261 NERSDFEMTERARTA
+2261 NERSDFEMTERAKTA
-2276 KRLSDIL
+2276 SRLSEIL
-2283 TPIFGNKG
+2283 TPIFGKKG
-2291 AFDQGKMRIGKKM
+2291 AFNQDMVRIGKKM

-2329 DPEQWTDETIEQL
+2329 DPEQWTDETIADL

-2365 PMIAAK
+2365 PMIAEK
-2371 QKRVYGEEPNWIEPS
+2371 QKRIYGEEPKWIEPS
-2386 SFVVQTADGESH
+2386 SFAVQTADGESY

-2403 YYPVKYDPRS
+2403 YYPVKYDPRA

-2434 QSSTTNRSFVKPRV
+2434 QSSTTNRSFTKARV
-2448 ENPNIGPLRLDMT
+2448 DNPNVGPLRLDMT
-2461 AMYNGFD
+2461 ALYNGLD

-2509 SKAFEEWRQDIAQGS
+2509 AKAFEEWRQDIAQGG
-2524 RVPGDGFGSSLL
+2524 RIPGDGFGSSLL
-2536 RTFSGNVGVVAMG
+2536 RSFSGNVGVVAMG

-2562 GYVVPR
+2562 GYIVPR

-2577 LKKFI
+2577 LMKFI
-2582 TNPVKARQEINA
+2582 TNPVKVRQEINA
-2594 VSDMMA
+2594 ASEMMA
-2600 NRARTMNKQVAEV
+2600 NRALTMNKQVAEV

-2630 CMIVA
+2630 CMIVG
-2635 VQGMVDTIAWLAAYE
+2635 VQGMVDTITWLAAYE
-2650 KAINDE
+2650 KAINEE
-2656 SVINSENPDAT
+2656 SVINSANPDAT
-2667 AIAVADQIVIDTQSS
+2667 AVAIANQVVIDTQSS
-2682 GTTHDMAAVER
+2682 GATHDMAAIER
-2693 SEYLGP
+2693 SDVLGP

-2718 KGERNRVK
+2718 KGERNRTK

-2739 VLEKVLR
+2739 VLEKIVR

-2754 DEEDDEFA
+2754 DEDDEFK
-2762 KMMKMPFQATL
+2762 KMMKLPLQATL
-2773 EYHAGLFVGAR
+2773 EYHSGLFVGVR
-2784 ELSSSLGSALM
+2784 ELSSSIGAVAT

-2803 GPAGTRGIAAA
+2803 GPAGTRGISAA
-2814 TQMLGNVSDPTSWGA
+2814 TQLLGNVSDPTSWGA

-2836 VGAFT
+2836 IGAIT
-2841 GLPAGQIKKTI
+2841 GAPSGQIKKTI
-2852 KGVRAIESGQAEGLD
+2852 KGIRAIESGQAEGID
-2867 VIKAPIFG
+2867 AIKAPIFG
-2875 FSGKIED
+2875 FAGKIED